1 MKADSAPVPLQGSFQ
16 AQEEDGELD
25 LGQLLSTLWSG
36 RWTIVAFVAAAC
48 VLGILYL
55 IAARPVYE
63 SNGMVQVEQN
73 AKSMGGGMG
82 DLASLF
88 GAPMETEAEIQI
100 LKSRMVLGKVIS
112 ALKLEVQAEASYF
125 PIFGRFIAR
134 KRVEGD
140 ALQPALFTNSRY
152 AWGGEKLEVTQFT
165 VPETLLGEPFRL
177 TALGNGQ
184 FSLQDP
190 EDDSKIWRGQVGVLL
205 SAESSAGPITLF
217 VQELRSHPGTRFS
230 VVRLSF
236 MEVLTNLQKH
246 LKVVEAG
253 KQSGV
258 ISLTVRGPSASYVAD
273 VIQQMED
280 AYLRQNVERRSAEA
294 QQSLEFLQQQLPE
307 IKGRVDAAQA
317 KLNEYQLKQGS
328 VNVTKETELVLQQSV
343 DFETKRLELMGQR
356 QQATQRFTAQH
367 PVVQALDAQIRAL
380 DSEQANIKKRTETL
394 PETQQEVLSLMRELE
409 VNSQIYTTL
418 LNSAQELQVAKA
430 GTVGNVRIIDYPLI
444 PNKKTS
450 PVSVVV
456 GAISVFIGLVLGV
469 GFLFLQKALFR
480 GVNRPDEVERVLGL
494 PTYAAVPYT
503 GRQKRVALAL
513 RRKQEGTH
521 ILAEVEPDNV
531 AIEALRSLRTSLQF
545 ALLEAQN
552 NIVMLTGPTPGLGK
566 SFVSMNLAAV
576 LAKSGKKVVV
586 VDCDLRRGYLH
597 RYIGETAAPGISDY
611 VAGNADMQS
620 VIRKTPVAGLS
631 LIANGTI
638 PPNPSELLLH
648 ERFVQFLKHLS
659 ETYDLVIVDTPPVLP
674 VTDASIIGRMA
685 GCVLMVLKEGEHP
698 MRMVEETVR
707 RLRQAGVQLRGIIFN
722 QVGIR
727 GGGYGYYS
735 SYYTYSYSNKYG
747 AAPR

>member
-1 MKADSAPVPLQGSFQ
+1 MKADSAPVPLQGSHRTH
-16 AQEEDGELD
+16 EEGDELD
-25 LGQLLSTLWSG
+25 LSQLISTLWSG

-236 MEVLTNLQKH
+236 MEVLTNLQQH
-246 LKVVEAG
+246 LKVAEAG

-258 ISLTVRGPSASYVAD
+258 ISLTVRGPSARYVAD

-456 GAISVFIGLVLGV
+456 GAISVFIG
-469 GFLFLQKALFR
+469 F
-480 GVNRPDEVERVLGL
+480 ERVLGL

-503 GRQKRVALAL
+503 GRQKRVAMAL
-513 RRKQEGTH
+513 RKKQEGTH

-552 NIVMLTGPTPGLGK
+552 NIVMLTGPTPALGK
-566 SFVSMNLAAV
+566 SFVSINLAAV